1 MRTTVV
7 GSHPGGD
14 LRTAVADQLDA
25 GIDLLSDGQT
35 RGDMISSFLCHIPG
49 CARRP
54 DGRWAVAG
62 RLGLPAAPMTVTD
75 WLTATA
81 LTATA
86 LSAERPVKSILTG
99 PTTLACAVMVEPGA
113 PYAGPG
119 DPALVRDFAA
129 ILAAEADALSAA
141 GSSTVQIDEP
151 FFSIG
156 ADVAAGLEALSQ
168 ITGAIAGPWLHC
180 CGDLR
185 SVWPLLQR
193 APVAVLHLEAT
204 RPDRLPPDLR
214 ATPALA
220 FGVIDSATD
229 EVDRLETVC
238 NRIRRLPVQ
247 AETWLAPDCGLR
259 LRSRTAARRKLAIL
273 VQAARLA

>member
-14 LRTAVADQLDA
+14 LRAAVTDQLDA

-54 DGRWAVAG
+54 DGRWAVTG
-62 RLGLPAAPMTVTD
+62 RLGLPAAPMTVAD
-75 WLTATA
+75 WQTARE
-81 LTATA
+81 
-86 LSAERPVKSILTG
+86 LSAGRPVKGILTG
-99 PTTLACAVMVEPGA
+99 PTTLACAVLVEPGA

-129 ILAAEADALSAA
+129 VLKAEAEALTIA
-141 GSSTVQIDEP
+141 GASTIQIDEP

-156 ADVAAGLEALSQ
+156 ADVANGLDALNRLASS
-168 ITGAIAGPWLHC
+168 IKDPWLHC

-193 APVAVLHLEAT
+193 APVAVLHMEAT

-273 VQAARLA
+273 VRAARLA